1 MKLAQAL
8 QERADINTKIE
19 QLKQRL
25 YACVYVQEGDV
36 PDEDV
41 ASLLK
46 ELDESHKRLAQLIAG
61 INKAN
66 NEIFA
71 DGKTL
76 TELIAVRDVLHSQQS
91 VYRRLGEL
99 AGNKAN
105 RARGTEIKMNTT
117 VNAKEM
123 HQRADA
129 LAKKVR
135 ELDDTLQQCDWT
147 ADVEI

>member
-46 ELDESHKRLAQLIAG
+46 ELDESHKRLAQLMEESE
-61 INKAN
+61 
-66 NEIFA
+66 NET
-71 DGKTL
+71 K
-76 TELIAVRDVLHSQQS
+76 
-91 VYRRLGEL
+91 
-99 AGNKAN
+99 
-105 RARGTEIKMNTT
+105 
-117 VNAKEM
+117 
-123 HQRADA
+123 
-129 LAKKVR
+129 
-135 ELDDTLQQCDWT
+135 
-147 ADVEI
+147 